1 MSFFADRIT
10 RRTMAR
16 LVLSHDAYCHL
27 FLHACKHPMKAVNGL
42 LLGTATKDAG
52 VTVTQ
57 ALPLFHSSFA
67 LAPMLEVALMLV
79 SRSRQ
84 SCAIGAD

>member
-1 MSFFADRIT
+1 
-10 RRTMAR
+10 
-16 LVLSHDAYCHL
+16 
-27 FLHACKHPMKAVNGL
+27 MKAVNGL

>member
-1 MSFFADRIT
+1 
-10 RRTMAR
+10 MAR
-16 LVLSHDAYCHL
+16 LALSHDAYCHL